1 MDSPSKIWETYM
13 RNLFNLIYFYFLSY
27 YNNPYLFY
35 FTHYMLAIFTII
47 ITFIAFPPVVG
58 VLFFTNMPVGAV
70 FSPVGRLSPLGWY
83 LPMPGKIMRLRA
95 VQMR

>member
-47 ITFIAFPPVVG
+47 ITFIAFRPWWG
-58 VLFFTNMPVGAV
+58 YCFLKTLAYGLFLAP
-70 FSPVGRLSPLGWY
+70 
-83 LPMPGKIMRLRA
+83 
-95 VQMR
+95 